1 MQSGGSVS
9 SDVAAF
15 REFAP
20 LLVYSCR
27 VVLIRPVD
35 GMMKIVGE
43 TSEKVEF
50 ANACPVEFWKCEIS
64 KMSVVVQE
72 KCDFFARSFS
82 LGSGVTPPV
91 PSP

>member
-35 GMMKIVGE
+35 AMMKIAGE

-50 ANACPVEFWKCEIS
+50 ANACPVEF
-64 KMSVVVQE
+64 
-72 KCDFFARSFS
+72 
-82 LGSGVTPPV
+82 
-91 PSP
+91 